1 MATETI
7 TADQCAELLRCTTD
21 QVEELTRKGELP
33 GIKIGR
39 SWIYV
44 KADLLDYLA
53 ARARTEAEERRLDL
67 QSRLN
72 KASTGAT
79 PTIRPRRTQ
88 PPALPQP
95 LRPIVVAQDR
105 HP

>member
-7 TADQCAELLRCTTD
+7 TADQCADLLRCTAN

-53 ARARTEAEERRLDL
+53 ERARSEAAERRLDI
-67 QSRLN
+67 QGQVN
-72 KASTGAT
+72 KASANVT
-79 PTIRPRRTQ
+79 PQIRPRRGA

-95 LRPIVVAQDR
+95 SRSIVAALGQR
-105 HP
+105 L